1 MMQER
6 LKKLIYE
13 ANNGET
19 SRDMPYRYN
28 NLISFGEDILEGKI
42 QLTEKEIIK
51 YLDEYD
57 NYVWDTE
64 KYGGYNFDIAQ
75 KLYGLGLKIF
85 EKFNLYKYIEVYH
98 DVFRGYSY
106 SSENQKIKDEYEEF
120 LKIYHA
126 WINAGKPDGEYV
138 KWKKYQ
144 KNDFIPTLSGG
155 DFPTLKCEFF
165 ITIHF
170 LQLVC
175 ILKISHY
182 ICSHTQIYMIYK
194 I

>member
-1 MMQER
+1 MMNER

-28 NLISFGEDILEGKI
+28 NLISFGEDILNNKI
-42 QLTEKEIIK
+42 QLTEKELIK

-64 KYGGYNFDIAQ
+64 RYGGYNFDIAQ

-106 SSENQKIKDEYEEF
+106 SSNNQKIKDEYEEF

-126 WINAGKPDGEYV
+126 WIKAGSPEGEYIRWRNV
-138 KWKKYQ
+138 K
-144 KNDFIPTLSGG
+144 GR
-155 DFPTLKCEFF
+155 
-165 ITIHF
+165 
-170 LQLVC
+170 
-175 ILKISHY
+175 
-182 ICSHTQIYMIYK
+182 
-194 I
+194 

>member
-6 LKKLIYE
+6 LKKLIKE
-13 ANNGET
+13 ANSGKT

-28 NLISFGEDILEGKI
+28 NLISFGEDILNNKI

-51 YLDEYD
+51 YLDEYER
-57 NYVWDTE
+57 YLWDTE

-75 KLYGLGLKIF
+75 NLHGLGLKIF

-98 DVFRGYSY
+98 DIFRGYSY

-138 KWKKYQ
+138 KWKKY
-144 KNDFIPTLSGG
+144 
-155 DFPTLKCEFF
+155 
-165 ITIHF
+165 
-170 LQLVC
+170 
-175 ILKISHY
+175 
-182 ICSHTQIYMIYK
+182 
-194 I
+194 

>member
-1 MMQER
+1 MTLE
-6 LKKLIYE
+6 KLMSE
-13 ANNGET
+13 ARHGET

-28 NLISFGEDILEGKI
+28 SLISFGEDILNNKI

-64 KYGGYNFDIAQ
+64 RYGGYNFDIAQ
-75 KLYGLGLKIF
+75 KLYGQGLKIF

-106 SSENQKIKDEYEEF
+106 SSENQKIKDEHEEF
-120 LKIYHA
+120 LKIYYA

-138 KWKKYQ
+138 KWKKY
-144 KNDFIPTLSGG
+144 
-155 DFPTLKCEFF
+155 
-165 ITIHF
+165 
-170 LQLVC
+170 
-175 ILKISHY
+175 
-182 ICSHTQIYMIYK
+182 
-194 I
+194 